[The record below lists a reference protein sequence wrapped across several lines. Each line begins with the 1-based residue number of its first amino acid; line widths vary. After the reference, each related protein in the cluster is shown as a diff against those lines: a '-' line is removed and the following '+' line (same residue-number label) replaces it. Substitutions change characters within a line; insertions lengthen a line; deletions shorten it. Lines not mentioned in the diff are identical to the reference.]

1 MSKMKNGIPSVQVS
15 EMVKSVDEVGVNM
28 ITDLKN

>member
-15 EMVKSVDEVGVNM
+15 EMVKSADEVGVNM